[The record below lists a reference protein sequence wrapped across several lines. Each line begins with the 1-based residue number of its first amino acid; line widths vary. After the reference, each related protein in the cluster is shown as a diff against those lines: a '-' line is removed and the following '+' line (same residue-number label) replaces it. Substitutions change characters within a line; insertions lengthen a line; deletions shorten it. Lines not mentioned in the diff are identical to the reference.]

1 MPFHHPL
8 PVVGEAAPA
17 RIGLEHRRL
26 GLLDLEEQRVGVV
39 ATEHERDPAPGPD
52 APDPDDLAGE
62 VDEPVALE
70 QVAAIGLQACA
81 GTRGSAPRATS
92 RDLVELVARG
102 RDP

>member
-1 MPFHHPL
+1 MPLHDAL

-17 RIGLEHRRL
+17 CVRLEHRRL

-39 ATEHERDPAPGPD
+39 ATEHEGDPAPGPD
-52 APDPDDLAGE
+52 APDPDDLPGE

-70 QVAAIGLQACA
+70 QVAAIGLQ
-81 GTRGSAPRATS
+81 RAPVHP
-92 RDLVELVARG
+92 DPVFEPHPELVELVARE